1 MNARGIYEK
10 GLDKTPANFAQL
22 TPLSFIRRT
31 ASVYPDLPAVVHGAK
46 RQSWKET
53 YARCRRLAGALAG
66 RGIRPGDTVVLMGSN
81 TPEMYEAAFG
91 VPMTGAV
98 LNALNTRLDAEAI
111 SFMLEHGGATPFARG
126 NLRLCIAAGDSL
138 PSTLEDAFE
147 TKTFEQVR
155 GPRSKDG

>member
-31 ASVYPDLPAVVHGAK
+31 ASIYPDLPAVVHGDK
-46 RQSWKET
+46 CQSWKET

-66 RGIRPGDTVVLMGSN
+66 RGIRPGDTVALMGSN

-91 VPMTGAV
+91 A
-98 LNALNTRLDAEAI
+98 R
-111 SFMLEHGGATPFARG
+111 SPFAR
-126 NLRLCIAAGDSL
+126 LVPADTKEPDIGD
-138 PSTLEDAFE
+138 
-147 TKTFEQVR
+147 
-155 GPRSKDG
+155 